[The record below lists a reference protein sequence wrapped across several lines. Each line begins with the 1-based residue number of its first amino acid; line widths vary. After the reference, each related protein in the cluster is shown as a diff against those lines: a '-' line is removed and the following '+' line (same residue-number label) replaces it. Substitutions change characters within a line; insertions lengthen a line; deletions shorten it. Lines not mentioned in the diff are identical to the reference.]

1 MCSWRG
7 KRKVKMIRKKW
18 NAKFNIIKENVVLGT
33 EKRKR
38 FIRHFS
44 FKNCLFEN
52 GLFWWWDLVPIV
64 VGTFIEN
71 YLFLLLLIWGIP
83 GKMFLY
89 FHLSKVSS
97 KYILYKILL
106 MTGFELQT
114 IGTGSDRFT
123 HVSQNHCFYQL
134 MQKSVHNLINAL
146 WS

>member
-7 KRKVKMIRKKW
+7 KRKVKMIGKKW

-52 GLFWWWDLVPIV
+52 GLFWWWWDIYWELFVFA
-64 VGTFIEN
+64 FIN
-71 YLFLLLLIWGIP
+71 LGHSRQNFPLFSSFQ
-83 GKMFLY
+83 KFLR
-89 FHLSKVSS
+89 
-97 KYILYKILL
+97 YILYKILL

-114 IGTGSDRFT
+114 IGIGSDRFT